1 MFGLSLLNNHLT
13 GFPAVSAIP
22 AQPERNTIK
31 AFLHSNTGIYVEM
44 NGVKSFTVVSS
55 GLFY

>member
-1 MFGLSLLNNHLT
+1 LT
-13 GFPAVSAIP
+13 GFPAVSTIS
-22 AQPERNTIK
+22 AQPERDTIK

-44 NGVKSFTVVSS
+44 NGVKSVAGVSS

>member
-1 MFGLSLLNNHLT
+1 MCFNLFNNHLT
-13 GFPAVSAIP
+13 GFPAVPAIP
-22 AQPERNTIK
+22 AQPERDTIK

-44 NGVKSFTVVSS
+44 NGVKSVTGVSS